1 MIRNTPAHRIL
12 AMATAS
18 LIASLLCVGPALA
31 KDKDEDGHGKG
42 NGKHSQKQEAKR
54 ERQEIKHGAYFN
66 DQQRNAARQS
76 YVQYY
81 SGGKQCPPGL
91 AKKNN
96 GCLPPG
102 HARNWAVGQPVP
114 RGVVLY
120 SVPQPVLTRLPPAP
134 YGYRYGR
141 LGGDVVL
148 VVQSQ
153 NIVADIILDVFR

>member
-1 MIRNTPAHRIL
+1 MIRNTPTYRIL
-12 AMATAS
+12 ALATAS
-18 LIASLLCVGPALA
+18 LIASLLFAAPALA
-31 KDKDEDGHGKG
+31 KDKDEDGQGKG
-42 NGKHSQKQEAKR
+42 NSKHSQKQEAKR

-66 DQQRNAARQS
+66 DQHRNAARQS

-81 SGGKQCPPGL
+81 SEGKKCPPGL

-114 RGVVLY
+114 RGVVFY
-120 SVPQPVLTRLPPAP
+120 SVPQPVLTRLPAAP

-148 VVQSQ
+148 VVQGQ
-153 NIVADIILDVFR
+153 NIVVDIILDVFH